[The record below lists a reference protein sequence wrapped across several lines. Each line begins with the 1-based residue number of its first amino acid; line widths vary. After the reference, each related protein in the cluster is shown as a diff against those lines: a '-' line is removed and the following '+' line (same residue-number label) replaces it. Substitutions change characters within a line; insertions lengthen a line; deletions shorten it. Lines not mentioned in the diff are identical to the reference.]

1 MDAHIG
7 PRHQRHIARQRLGQ
21 VYGSAARDDG
31 ASWGWCWADASTGTC
46 EITGLVDGFAHDV
59 SVITM
64 NAEGWILS
72 DSMDL
77 GSVTPEVNEGAVA
90 PSPPTLTDLSSD
102 GWGGVIPVDVG
113 VVEPRLDS
121 LRPVSWSGWADLTAM
136 FDAPASDG
144 GSPVRS
150 VDVTA
155 TDIDTG
161 EQLSCSTIPS
171 ASSCTLGGVR
181 PGETYV
187 VTATA
192 TNGAGTSAPSDP
204 SSITIPVDPTD
215 VRIADVTVAQ
225 DPATGAWWTTLT
237 LDEPMATSTSLEVVD
252 DQGDA
257 CVVTLAE
264 GDLSGSCQIADPE
277 ADEPTGLTVLPLRI
291 FPIAYDEGVPPT
303 GSASGE
309 RSLRGGL
316 TPADATPTGTSAAP
330 LAFAPAS
337 DVPAFPIPA
346 AAAVEPAASSEPGP
360 STARVALASSHVAD
374 RVASSSS
381 GGSMLLVGVLGLLLT
396 VSLLVARVRRPRT

>member
-1 MDAHIG
+1 
-7 PRHQRHIARQRLGQ
+7 
-21 VYGSAARDDG
+21 
-31 ASWGWCWADASTGTC
+31 
-46 EITGLVDGFAHDV
+46 
-59 SVITM
+59 M

-192 TNGAGTSAPSDP
+192 TNGAGTSA
-204 SSITIPVDPTD
+204 
-215 VRIADVTVAQ
+215 
-225 DPATGAWWTTLT
+225 
-237 LDEPMATSTSLEVVD
+237 
-252 DQGDA
+252 
-257 CVVTLAE
+257 
-264 GDLSGSCQIADPE
+264 
-277 ADEPTGLTVLPLRI
+277 
-291 FPIAYDEGVPPT
+291 
-303 GSASGE
+303 
-309 RSLRGGL
+309 
-316 TPADATPTGTSAAP
+316 AP